1 MQASDAIAGLIE
13 PTVTGLGYELWG
25 IERQR
30 LGQRQLIRIY
40 IDVRG
45 DATAGI
51 TVEDCER
58 VSGQIGDLLEA
69 ENAVRGDY
77 VLEVSSPGMDRVL
90 FQPAQW
96 LRFVGEDVQLRL
108 RVPVD
113 GQRRLL
119 GRLLSAND
127 EEVRI
132 ATADGERTVRHSMIE
147 RARLAPAWPD
157 PAAGKK
163 RRKKVER

>member
-1 MQASDAIAGLIE
+1 MQASDALTQLVE
-13 PTVTGLGYELWG
+13 PTVVGRGYELWG

-40 IDVRG
+40 IDAP
-45 DATAGI
+45 DGI
-51 TVEDCER
+51 DIDDCER
-58 VSGQIGDLLEA
+58 VSSQVSDLLEA

-108 RVPVD
+108 RVPLE
-113 GQRRLL
+113 GQRRLA
-119 GRLLSAND
+119 GRLLHAD
-127 EEVRI
+127 DDEVRI

-147 RARLAPAWPD
+147 RARLSPTWPD
-157 PAAGKK
+157 PAEGKK

>member
-1 MQASDAIAGLIE
+1 MQASDAIAPLIE
-13 PTVTGLGYELWG
+13 PTVAGLGYELWG

-40 IDVRG
+40 IDAA
-45 DATAGI
+45 DGI
-51 TVEDCER
+51 ALEDCER
-58 VSGQIGDLLEA
+58 VSAQVSDLLEA

-90 FQPAQW
+90 FQPSQW
-96 LRFVGEDVQLRL
+96 PRFIGEEVNVRL
-108 RVPVD
+108 RAPLD
-113 GQRRLL
+113 GQRRVV
-119 GRLLSAND
+119 GRLVAATDD
-127 EEVRI
+127 EVGVV
-132 ATADGERTVRHSMIE
+132 TADGERTLKHSMIE

-157 PAAGKK
+157 PAAGKT